1 MGKREIVACD
11 FCILHWHL
19 DCLDPPLASAPNKK
33 LANGKPR
40 QTWMCPNHVDQEL
53 AHLKASATPAGK
65 AAIQRSASIKPQ
77 EYRNSRSFRTR
88 RPKKAKVVEIGLR
101 RGFRNNG
108 MIEIVE
114 EHSEE
119 ESEIEKEISGVVYRV
134 PEKGIKLDFI
144 DRVKR
149 YFSLYKDNF
158 DSSADLSLQF
168 QTRSRCFHRKGSSCA
183 TPTKI
188 KPHPNRQI

>member
-11 FCILHWHL
+11 FCICCWHL

-33 LANGKPR
+33 SANGKPR

-53 AHLKASATPAGK
+53 AHVKATATTAGR
-65 AAIQRSASIKPQ
+65 AAIRKSAKIQPEENS
-77 EYRNSRSFRTR
+77 NSRTFRMR
-88 RPKKAKVVEIGLR
+88 RPKKAKVIDIGLR

-108 MIEIVE
+108 MIEIEE

-119 ESEIEKEISGVVYRV
+119 ESEIEKEMSGVVYRV

-144 DRVKR
+144 DRIKR
-149 YFSLYKDNF
+149 CAGASSL
-158 DSSADLSLQF
+158 L
-168 QTRSRCFHRKGSSCA
+168 
-183 TPTKI
+183 
-188 KPHPNRQI
+188 